1 MTNISPAEATPLKS
15 ASTEQK
21 HVDMIYDVAKAS
33 IVTEKVTVSGVT
45 IMVTAAMGAVEK
57 IKSLNGS
64 QKKELVLHVVNRIVG
79 EIPADDEDKQAIQAA
94 AALAPVLIDTLVNAA
109 RGGLGIGGKNGVGC
123 SCVIC

>member
-1 MTNISPAEATPLKS
+1 
-15 ASTEQK
+15 
-21 HVDMIYDVAKAS
+21 MIYDVAKAS